1 MIDSFFAYL
10 DELSVLQTC
19 FLASMIGGGLLF
31 LAEIIISTVGG
42 GIDGP
47 AEGIVQDLGTSDY
60 AFRFFSLF
68 SISAFLFTGGCI
80 GMWSHSIF
88 NSSIVSLILFILA
101 GGVASLLIQFIMRA
115 MLKLQ
120 TSGNVQLSNAVGQTA
135 TVYLKIP
142 VGGKGQV
149 EITIQDR
156 KKILSA
162 MTEDSEEIP
171 TGTKVAVTSV
181 SSSCLVVTRFKLE
194 DRKEQ

>member
-101 GGVASLLIQFIMRA
+101 GGVVSLLIQFIMRA

-171 TGTKVAVTSV
+171 TGTKVTVTSV